1 MSDFIV
7 SAYDGILNTLS
18 VFVPCEILCNH
29 VSICVL
35 KYFIF
40 SKYQKDKTERGTFKI
55 ELKKKT
61 VLN

>member
-40 SKYQKDKTERGTFKI
+40 S
-55 ELKKKT
+55 
-61 VLN
+61 